1 MSDDEDWFERA
12 LREDNR
18 DDDDGDEPD
27 DERADDADGADDAGG
42 GNGADGAN
50 AADGAEDE
58 AAGVEDDIDG
68 DRDAPSPDDSP
79 LDVDVDHVDEE
90 FDDIDDGSLDA
101 AFADDFEGDATDA
114 AEPES
119 VDGDGFDGEEIDAGG
134 FGGLDGNGGVDD
146 GPAADPFGGPRD
158 EPDGD
163 ATDGSE
169 PVDRDGGDATDDPES
184 GDRDADPAEDP
195 FGEGFGAA
203 MRNTPG
209 AGGPD
214 GGAGGGGPAE
224 PGSDDFGGGFGDFGG
239 DFGGGGPEFDEEEF
253 DSDIARIDIGIEGL
267 DEMIL
272 GGVPERSLMA
282 VIGSAGTGKTTFG
295 LQFLNEA
302 LENDGD
308 AVYITLEE
316 SKEAI
321 LSTAEEKGWEYRR
334 FAEEDRLAVVAMDP
348 IEMANSLDS
357 IRDDIS
363 RLVTEFDADRLVLDS
378 VSLLE
383 MMYDHP
389 SKRRSEVF
397 DFARSL
403 KRAGVTTML
412 TSEASEDN
420 PYASR
425 HGIVEYLTDAVFVL
439 QYVRPSD
446 FRETRLAVEI
456 QKIRDA
462 NHSRETK
469 PYEIMSDGISVY
481 RQANIF

>member
-1 MSDDEDWFERA
+1 VSDDDWFERA
-12 LREDNR
+12 LRETDR
-18 DDDDGDEPD
+18 DDEREPDDGDAGTEPD
-27 DERADDADGADDAGG
+27 EGRPDDGDAGT
-42 GNGADGAN
+42 
-50 AADGAEDE
+50 
-58 AAGVEDDIDG
+58 GVERG
-68 DRDAPSPDDSP
+68 D
-79 LDVDVDHVDEE
+79 L
-90 FDDIDDGSLDA
+90 
-101 AFADDFEGDATDA
+101 GDATADTGT
-114 AEPES
+114 PDP
-119 VDGDGFDGEEIDAGG
+119 VDEDVFGGEEFGEGGFDEEGFDGDEFDGDG
-134 FGGLDGNGGVDD
+134 FGGLDGDGGVDD
-146 GPAADPFGGPRD
+146 GGGGPDRLTGDAEDDRATPADTVDDADPFGGVNGEAAD
-158 EPDGD
+158 S
-163 ATDGSE
+163 ATAG
-169 PVDRDGGDATDDPES
+169 RES
-184 GDRDADPAEDP
+184 GDGDPENDP
-195 FGEGFGAA
+195 FGEDFGAA
-203 MRNTPG
+203 MDRSPG
-209 AGGPD
+209 ADGPD
-214 GGAGGGGPAE
+214 AVASGGGGA
-224 PGSDDFGGGFGDFGG
+224 DFGGGFGGFGTGAGG
-239 DFGGGGPEFDEEEF
+239 DDAGGGPEFDEEEF
-253 DSDIARIDIGIEGL
+253 DSDIDRIDVGIEGL

-272 GGVPERSLMA
+272 GGIPERSLMA

-295 LQFLNEA
+295 LQFLKEA

-334 FAEEDRLAVVAMDP
+334 YAEEDRLAVIAMDP

-363 RLVTEFDADRLVLDS
+363 RLITEFGADRLVLDS

-383 MMYDHP
+383 MMYDTP

-403 KRAGVTTML
+403 KQAGVTTML
-412 TSEASEDN
+412 TSEASQEN
-420 PYASR
+420 AYASR

>member
-1 MSDDEDWFERA
+1 MSDEEEGEDWFERA
-12 LREDNR
+12 LREDGEEAADAAGTGDADGSAEDDDVDR
-18 DDDDGDEPD
+18 PDDDGDHDAGD
-27 DERADDADGADDAGG
+27 DPFGGDFDEDVGDIGEGPTGAGEAGAGDPEGSDPSEDPFGDGPAGEDGAPAPG
-42 GNGADGAN
+42 
-50 AADGAEDE
+50 
-58 AAGVEDDIDG
+58 DG
-68 DRDAPSPDDSP
+68 D
-79 LDVDVDHVDEE
+79 
-90 FDDIDDGSLDA
+90 
-101 AFADDFEGDATDA
+101 
-114 AEPES
+114 
-119 VDGDGFDGEEIDAGG
+119 G
-134 FGGLDGNGGVDD
+134 FGGLDGNGGVAGGEGAAGGEFGGASDD
-146 GPAADPFGGPRD
+146 ADADPFGGASD
-158 EPDGD
+158 D
-163 ATDGSE
+163 A
-169 PVDRDGGDATDDPES
+169 
-184 GDRDADPAEDP
+184 DADPFGGASDDAGEDP
-195 FGEGFGAA
+195 FGDDFGAA
-203 MRNTPG
+203 MRDAPG
-209 AGGPD
+209 GGD
-214 GGAGGGGPAE
+214 VFGGGEGFGGGG
-224 PGSDDFGGGFGDFGG
+224 GGDFGG
-239 DFGGGGPEFDEEEF
+239 FGGGGGGPEFDEEEF
-253 DSDIARIDIGIEGL
+253 DSDIDRIDVGIEGL

-295 LQFLNEA
+295 LQFLTEA
-302 LENDGD
+302 LEDDGD

-316 SKEAI
+316 SREAI

-334 FAEEDRLAVVAMDP
+334 YAEEDRLAVVAMDP

-363 RLVTEFDADRLVLDS
+363 RLITEFEADRLVLDS

-403 KRAGVTTML
+403 KQAGVTTML
-412 TSEASEDN
+412 TSEASQEN
-420 PYASR
+420 AYASR

-469 PYEIMSDGISVY
+469 PYEITNDGISVY

>member
-1 MSDDEDWFERA
+1 MSDDDWFERA
-12 LREDNR
+12 LREAGE
-18 DDDDGDEPD
+18 DDGGEEADDSDTGDAEDDVGDSGSGTD
-27 DERADDADGADDAGG
+27 DEGPSVGDASDDEHEGEQPRDSPFDADVDPVADEFG
-42 GNGADGAN
+42 
-50 AADGAEDE
+50 
-58 AAGVEDDIDG
+58 DID
-68 DRDAPSPDDSP
+68 
-79 LDVDVDHVDEE
+79 E
-90 FDDIDDGSLDA
+90 GSVDA
-101 AFADDFEGDATDA
+101 AVDSDIEERTDDA
-114 AEPES
+114 AEPAPADEDGFNREEF
-119 VDGDGFDGEEIDAGG
+119 DGDG
-134 FGGLDGNGGVDD
+134 FGGLDGTGGVDD
-146 GPAADPFGGPRD
+146 GAGGETQDSPTGDAAPYQSTASDAPDDADPFGGAR
-158 EPDGD
+158 EGPDGD
-163 ATDGSE
+163 VTADSVDDGS
-169 PVDRDGGDATDDPES
+169 
-184 GDRDADPAEDP
+184 ADDP
-195 FGEGFGAA
+195 FGEDFGAA
-203 MRNTPG
+203 MDRAPG
-209 AGGPD
+209 SEGPD
-214 GGAGGGGPAE
+214 RGVPGGG
-224 PGSDDFGGGFGDFGG
+224 DDFGGGFGGDDFGG
-239 DFGGGGPEFDEEEF
+239 GFGEFGGGGPEFDEEEF
-253 DSDIARIDIGIEGL
+253 ESDIDRIDIGIEGL

-295 LQFLNEA
+295 LQFLNET
-302 LENDGD
+302 LENGGNG
-308 AVYITLEE
+308 VYITLEE
-316 SKEAI
+316 SREAI

-334 FAEEDRLAVVAMDP
+334 HAEADSLAVVAMDP

-363 RLVTEFDADRLVLDS
+363 RLVTEFGADRLVLDS

-403 KRAGVTTML
+403 KEAGVTTML
-412 TSEASEDN
+412 TSEASQEN
-420 PYASR
+420 AFASR

-469 PYEIMSDGISVY
+469 PYEIMDDGISVY

>member
-1 MSDDEDWFERA
+1 MSEEADEDWFERG
-12 LREDNR
+12 LREATER
-18 DDDDGDEPD
+18 DDGEEEDAGPFDEEAAVADDTGDTGDDGAGHPD
-27 DERADDADGADDAGG
+27 AERDATAEESAE
-42 GNGADGAN
+42 
-50 AADGAEDE
+50 GAEGPDPLE
-58 AAGVEDDIDG
+58 DVEPADPDGFDD
-68 DRDAPSPDDSP
+68 
-79 LDVDVDHVDEE
+79 V
-90 FDDIDDGSLDA
+90 DDIDDGLSAETADETSDTLRDDSGSDTDDPFGGVHESPDDA
-101 AFADDFEGDATDA
+101 NGPSESDADGEWADIADDEVLEGD
-114 AEPES
+114 
-119 VDGDGFDGEEIDAGG
+119 FDGGG
-134 FGGLDGNGGVDD
+134 FGGLDGNGGVDTAD
-146 GPAADPFGGPRD
+146 ASTPTTDDAGDDPFGGARTGADDDPFGD
-158 EPDGD
+158 DFAAAMQDAPGEFGDGD
-163 ATDGSE
+163 GGE
-169 PVDRDGGDATDDPES
+169 FGGDA
-184 GDRDADPAEDP
+184 
-195 FGEGFGAA
+195 
-203 MRNTPG
+203 
-209 AGGPD
+209 
-214 GGAGGGGPAE
+214 
-224 PGSDDFGGGFGDFGG
+224 FGG
-239 DFGGGGPEFDEEEF
+239 FGGGGAGPDFDEEEF
-253 DSDIARIDIGIEGL
+253 ESDIDRIDVGIEGL

-272 GGVPERSLMA
+272 GGIPERSLMA

-295 LQFLNEA
+295 LQFLNET
-302 LENDGD
+302 LENGGN

-316 SKEAI
+316 TEEAI

-334 FAEEDRLAVVAMDP
+334 YADEDRLAVIAMDP

-363 RLVTEFDADRLVLDS
+363 RLVTEFGADRLVLDS

-403 KRAGVTTML
+403 KEAGVTTML

-420 PYASR
+420 AYASR
-425 HGIVEYLTDAVFVL
+425 HGIVEYLTDAVFIL

-469 PYEIMSDGISVY
+469 PYEITNDGISVY